1 MNKERNRKEI
11 RSMKIGILDCDDIA
25 PELIEDF
32 PSYTSMFQDL
42 LAKTSLFAE
51 KPEFVSYKACHGE
64 FPADIRECDAYL
76 ISGSKTGVYDDVP
89 WREPLR
95 NLVKEIFDADIRMV
109 GICFGHQ
116 LLADVLGGKTVKS
129 DKGWGIGAIEH
140 QKQGQA
146 QPFEDMP
153 ESLTLL
159 FSHQDQVT
167 TLPEGA
173 VRIYGSE
180 FCENGAFYIPGKV
193 LGFQGHPEFTN
204 EYSDRLM
211 RLRRERY
218 PAERY
223 EEGIASIGSDTQE
236 VLVAE
241 WMMQFLFGL
250 RG

>member
-1 MNKERNRKEI
+1 
-11 RSMKIGILDCDDIA
+11 MKIGILDCDEIA
-25 PELIEDF
+25 PELVEDF
-32 PSYTSMFQDL
+32 PNYASMFRDL
-42 LAKTSLFAE
+42 LAKTSLASQD
-51 KPEFVSYKACHGE
+51 PEFVSYKACHGVL
-64 FPADIRECDAYL
+64 PADVSECDAYL

-95 NLVKEIFDADIRMV
+95 ACVKAIFDANIRVV

-116 LLADVLGGKTVKS
+116 LLADVLGGKAEKS

-140 QKQGQA
+140 AKTA
-146 QPFEDMP
+146 QSEPFDNMP

-167 TLPEGA
+167 KLPDGA
-173 VRIYGSE
+173 ERIYGSD

-193 LGFQGHPEFTN
+193 LAFQGHPEFTN

-211 RLRRERY
+211 RLRRDRY
-218 PAERY
+218 PAARY
-223 EEGIASIGSDTQE
+223 EEGIASIGTETQE
-236 VLVAE
+236 NLVAE
-241 WMMQFLFGL
+241 WMMQFLFGQ